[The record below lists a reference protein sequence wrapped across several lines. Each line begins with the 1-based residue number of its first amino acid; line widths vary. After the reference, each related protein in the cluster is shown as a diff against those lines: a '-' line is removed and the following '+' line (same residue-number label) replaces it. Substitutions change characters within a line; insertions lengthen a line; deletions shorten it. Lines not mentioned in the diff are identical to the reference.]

1 MGEVQIW
8 ICLGVNGYKENEAP
22 FKKRGMS
29 GLSVYRSVI
38 QAVGTLVILYSSL
51 ASRMSHR
58 PKQPV
63 SDLTTHLQNTSI
75 PKAEIGETE

>member
-1 MGEVQIW
+1 MGTRRMR
-8 ICLGVNGYKENEAP
+8 LHL
-22 FKKRGMS
+22 KKRGMS